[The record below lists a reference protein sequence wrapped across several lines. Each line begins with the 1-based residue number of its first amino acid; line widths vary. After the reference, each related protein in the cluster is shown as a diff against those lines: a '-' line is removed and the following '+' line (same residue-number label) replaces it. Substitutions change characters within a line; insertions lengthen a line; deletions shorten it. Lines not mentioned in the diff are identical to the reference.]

1 MQLILLTSQSVFKIT
16 SRCMNALFKQ
26 YSSFKSIVVNIGLM
40 YDICFDRV
48 IVIMG
53 PIPLHGPTRKHI
65 IFILDID
72 LSLSKTLKLCNL
84 SAWSMDT
91 AYDIW
96 IKLFKILERQK
107 NVRSM
112 PFQYHVGAQIYP
124 RTV

>member
-1 MQLILLTSQSVFKIT
+1 
-16 SRCMNALFKQ
+16 MNALFKQ
-26 YSSFKSIVVNIGLM
+26 YSSFKSIIVNIGFM
-40 YDICFDRV
+40 YDICFERV

-84 SAWSMDT
+84 SAWSMDA

-96 IKLFKILERQK
+96 IKLFKILEKDKK
-107 NVRSM
+107 NVSSM

-124 RTV
+124 RVVSLFRQSVFCWSHFVYY